1 MKINNDYVL
10 KHALD
15 SDILV
20 NIKNNGNF
28 IIKLNS
34 TSKDI
39 FNYIKD
45 GKAKE
50 EIIDLLSKD
59 YDISKD
65 TLINDVD
72 SFINEMIEKKIFIND

>member
-1 MKINNDYVL
+1 MRINSDYVL

-28 IIKLNS
+28 IIKLND

-39 FNYIKD
+39 FNYVKD
-45 GKAKE
+45 GKNKE
-50 EIIDLLSKD
+50 EIIELLLKD
-59 YDISKD
+59 YDVNKETLIKD
-65 TLINDVD
+65 TE
-72 SFINEMIEKKIFIND
+72 SFIKEMIEKKIFIND

>member
-1 MKINNDYVL
+1 MKVNSDYVL

-28 IIKLNS
+28 IIKLNE

-39 FNYIKD
+39 FNYVKS
-45 GKAKE
+45 GKNKE
-50 EIIDLLSKD
+50 EIIELLLKD
-59 YDISKD
+59 YSTDKK
-65 TLINDVD
+65 TLIKDVD
-72 SFINEMIEKKIFIND
+72 AFINEMLEKKIFIND